1 MTNVRISARVAP
13 EETPMTPQER
23 QLVTELFD
31 RLAQLENNPR
41 DPDAED
47 LIAEQWDKAP
57 NASYAL
63 VQTVIVQDEALKR
76 ANDYIQQLEQ
86 ELGIQP
92 EQPAQS
98 GSFLDSM
105 RERMFGRSEGSR
117 GSVPSVRPGDQ
128 PMGAPDLSRGS
139 GQPDPRWNT
148 GATHQQRQDQGSGG
162 SFLGTAAA
170 AAAGVVGG
178 AVLMQGIKG
187 LFGDSGSAH
196 AKAFDP
202 GLSGANQSSPWSGG
216 GDLARDAGL
225 HDIGRSGEQAG
236 LFGSDQSGEAFDG
249 DADFD
254 AGDFG
259 GDFDAGDIE

>member
-1 MTNVRISARVAP
+1 LQAGIFGRVAE
-13 EETPMTPQER
+13 EETPMTPQEH

-76 ANDYIQQLEQ
+76 ANDYIQQLED

-92 EQPAQS
+92 DQPAQ
-98 GSFLDSM
+98 GGGFLDSM
-105 RERMFGRSEGSR
+105 RERMFGRGEEPR
-117 GSVPSVRPGDQ
+117 GSVPSVRTGDQ

-139 GQPDPRWNT
+139 QADPRWNT
-148 GATHQQRQDQGSGG
+148 GATYQPRQDQGAGG

-178 AVLMQGIKG
+178 AVLMQGIRG
-187 LFGDSGSAH
+187 LFGDSGSAQ

-202 GLSGANQSSPWSGG
+202 GLSGADQSSPWSGG
-216 GDLARDAGL
+216 GGDLAREAGL
-225 HDIGRSGEQAG
+225 NDIGRGGGEHAG
-236 LFGSDQSGEAFDG
+236 LFGSGEGGEAFDG

-254 AGDFG
+254 AGDFNG
-259 GDFDAGDIE
+259 GDFGGDH